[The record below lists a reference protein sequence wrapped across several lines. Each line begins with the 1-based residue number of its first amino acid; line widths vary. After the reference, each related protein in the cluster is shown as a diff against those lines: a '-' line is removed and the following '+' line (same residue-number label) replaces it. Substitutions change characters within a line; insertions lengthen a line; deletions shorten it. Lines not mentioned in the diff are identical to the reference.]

1 MLQQHQKLCKTIGDQ
16 NSNLDFL
23 DNDNDYEISPPV
35 FFPVTID
42 AVLQLIQFCT
52 SCYQQKDCFEI
63 RKEEFCSAL
72 QNLLGKGDNDMINEM
87 WVWLARNSGTRS
99 TTDEQG
105 VSYKGK
111 IEDIHPLV
119 RFIQRFLGNSS
130 QDYGRAKRRL
140 SDTTSA
146 KNLKLGQEPAQKLTL
161 LDLFESYFV
170 GQEGD
175 KIGKEKF
182 SKFKKF
188 SYEVFQELKTW
199 QDFSEEN
206 LLDAFSKL
214 LCVKKVEKKQC
225 TYACQKLDL
234 DLDSYFICDEK
245 NNEMKN
251 DLGFC

>member
-99 TTDEQG
+99 TTDEQ
-105 VSYKGK
+105 
-111 IEDIHPLV
+111 E
-119 RFIQRFLGNSS
+119 
-130 QDYGRAKRRL
+130 
-140 SDTTSA
+140 
-146 KNLKLGQEPAQKLTL
+146 NLKLGQEPAQKLTL